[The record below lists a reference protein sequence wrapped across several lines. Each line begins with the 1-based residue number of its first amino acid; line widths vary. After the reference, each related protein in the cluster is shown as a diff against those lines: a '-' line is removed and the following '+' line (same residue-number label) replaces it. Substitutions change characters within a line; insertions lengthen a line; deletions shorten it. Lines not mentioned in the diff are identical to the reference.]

1 MSDADDLKKKQ
12 TYIDF
17 MGKVAQVTFNNGT
30 LGFKVS
36 DEITKMYQEQQLEQ
50 ELMDAPEEVSANN
63 IITKAMEEA
72 YAELYEVY
80 KKGIKELAVKIL
92 GINNQWGDWRIG
104 DNGIG
109 NQVATWISDELKKQL
124 KDDLE
129 EIKRIQLTSS
139 EKKAFQE
146 KVRKNVK
153 DNYKYRYS
161 NAFEQQFK
169 VLVEEKAK
177 ADAKKCFER
186 LVKSD
191 TQEDKVILAEMLLGL
206 KNSGRRY

>member
-17 MGKVAQVTFNNGT
+17 MGKVAQVTFDNGT

-36 DEITKMYQEQQLEQ
+36 DEITKMYHEQQLEQ